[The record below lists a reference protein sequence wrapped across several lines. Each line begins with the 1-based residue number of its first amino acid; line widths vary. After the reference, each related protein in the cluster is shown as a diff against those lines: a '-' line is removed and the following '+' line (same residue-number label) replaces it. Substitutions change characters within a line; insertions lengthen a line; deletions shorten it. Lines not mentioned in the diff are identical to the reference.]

1 MNRILTLAAAAVTA
15 VVLLAPQPAQ
25 AYCVYN
31 YTDGWSFRLIQRSNG
46 GYMGTI
52 GSAKGDRSC
61 CNWEDSVC
69 NRNGARTA
77 GVTLDLYGGK
87 QDTSYTGGYKGL
99 TGSCGYST
107 SVELQ
112 AGGWVDIYPGDSNTV
127 SGDAQRKFHCI
138 AYGVDGQ
145 VTGVWK
151 P

>member
-1 MNRILTLAAAAVTA
+1 MKRALSLAFACATLLLAAPPV
-15 VVLLAPQPAQ
+15 Q

-46 GYMGTI
+46 GHVATI
-52 GSAKGDRSC
+52 GAGKGDRSC
-61 CNWEDSVC
+61 CAWEDGTC

-77 GVTLDLYGGK
+77 GVMLDLYGSK
-87 QDTSYTGGYKGL
+87 QDMSYTGGYKGL
-99 TGSCGYST
+99 TGSCGYSA
-107 SVELQ
+107 SVEVQ
-112 AGGWVDIYPGDSNTV
+112 AGGWVEIHPGDDGTAAA
-127 SGDAQRKFHCI
+127 DAHRKFHCI